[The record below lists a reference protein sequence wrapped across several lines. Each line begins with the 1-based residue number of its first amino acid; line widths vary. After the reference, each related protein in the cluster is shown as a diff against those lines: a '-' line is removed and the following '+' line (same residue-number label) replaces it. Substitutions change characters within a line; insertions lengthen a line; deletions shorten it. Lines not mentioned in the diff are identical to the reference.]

1 MRRHEIHRAG
11 TVGERAADSVAA
23 AMGSWKFIIAQSV
36 IVVVWMACNVVGFVR
51 HWDIYPFILL
61 NLLFSTQAAYA
72 APIIMMSQNRQAQRD
87 RLRDD
92 LEASEVEDLTA
103 TTKEIHRINLAQTQ
117 MLTLLHEILQQQRG
131 GQ

>member
-1 MRRHEIHRAG
+1 MRRHEIHQAG

-23 AMGSWKFIIAQSV
+23 AMGSWRFIIIQTL

-92 LEASEVEDLTA
+92 LEASEVDELTE

-131 GQ
+131 GG